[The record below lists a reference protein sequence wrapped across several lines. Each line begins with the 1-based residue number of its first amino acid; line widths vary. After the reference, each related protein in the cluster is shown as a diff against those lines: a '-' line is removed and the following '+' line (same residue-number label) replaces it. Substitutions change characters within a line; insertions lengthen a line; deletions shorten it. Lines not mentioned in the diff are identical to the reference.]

1 MKQDS
6 IKYLFE
12 PRSIAILGA
21 SRNNKKLGYKVV
33 ENIVTSGYKGKIY
46 PINPSGGE
54 VLGHPIYK
62 DIADVEDEIDVATI
76 VIPAAYTFEA
86 VKSCAHKGVK
96 HAIIISS
103 GFSEIGNVEEEKKI
117 AAYAAQ
123 YGMRILGPNVI
134 GVYSS
139 MAPINAT
146 FGPSDISAGSVAII
160 TQSGALGVAMI
171 GKTKVENI
179 GLSAIVSV
187 GNKADI
193 DEVDLLDYLVSHEGT
208 RVIMMYIEGVRNGER
223 LVESLKK
230 ATKIKPIVVVKSGKS
245 KRGAMAAASHTG
257 SLAGE
262 DNVFDD
268 ITRQCGVMRAES
280 LQEALNWC
288 KFLANSPEP
297 QGENTAV
304 ITNGGGIGVLC
315 ADACEKYGVN
325 LYDDIDTMKALFT
338 EFIPV
343 FGSAKNPVDLT
354 GDATQ
359 DDYFRVMDVALANK
373 NIHSIICLTCETAV
387 FNPRIFSEKLAL
399 MSKEK
404 RLTKPA
410 VFSLIGGA
418 QIDECINDLKSQG
431 LSAFSDVYEAAS
443 CLGAMYR
450 SHTMKHERYDRPPVP
465 EIDNAAIARIIKKA
479 RSDGRRFLYSY
490 EAQEIMKAVG
500 VTTPKT
506 AIAHSINEAVSY
518 AEDMGYPV
526 VMKVV
531 SKDIIHKSDVGGVAL
546 DIDDKKELINAYEAI
561 LYNCRQ
567 AHPKAVIEGIEVAE
581 MINSGVET
589 ITGARRDQA
598 FGPIVMFGL
607 GGIYVEIMKDI
618 AFRAFPLSRKE
629 ILHMIAQIRSY
640 PLLLGVRGEKKKD
653 INAIVES
660 ITRVGTIL
668 ENFEDISDI
677 EINPLVA
684 YDAGEGVKAV
694 DVRILLTKPKE
705 VE

>member
-1 MKQDS
+1 MKEET

-21 SRNNKKLGYKVV
+21 SRNNQKLGYKVV
-33 ENIVTSGYKGKIY
+33 ENIATSGYGGKVY
-46 PINPSGGE
+46 PINPGGGE
-54 VLGHPIYK
+54 VLGYPIYK
-62 DIADVEDEIDVATI
+62 EIDDVKEEIDVAVI
-76 VIPAAYTFEA
+76 VIPAAGTFEA
-86 VKSCAHKGVK
+86 VKSCAHKRVK
-96 HAIIISS
+96 YAIIITS

-117 AAYAAQ
+117 AGYAAQ

-146 FGPSDISAGSVAII
+146 FGPSDITPGSVAII

-171 GKTKVENI
+171 GKTEVENI

-193 DEVDLLDYLVSHEGT
+193 DEVDLLDYLVSHKGT

-223 LVESLKK
+223 LVESLKR
-230 ATKIKPIVVVKSGKS
+230 ATKVKPVVVVKSGKS
-245 KRGAMAAASHTG
+245 KRGALAAASHTG

-268 ITRQCGVMRAES
+268 ITRQCGVLRAES

-288 KFLANSPEP
+288 KFLANSPDP

-325 LYDDIDTMKALFT
+325 LYDDIDTMKALFNDY
-338 EFIPV
+338 IPA

-359 DDYFRVMDVALANK
+359 DDYFQIMDIALSNK
-373 NIHSIICLTCETAV
+373 NINSIICLTCETAV
-387 FNPRIFSEKLAL
+387 FNAQIFSDKLAE
-399 MSKEK
+399 MYREK
-404 RLTKPA
+404 KLTKPS
-410 VFSLIGGA
+410 VFTLIGGA
-418 QIDECINDLKSQG
+418 KIDDCIKDLKSQG
-431 LSAFSDVYEAAS
+431 ISAFSDVYEAAS
-443 CLGAMYR
+443 CMGAVYR
-450 SHTMKHERYDRPPVP
+450 SQAMKNESYEPPPEP
-465 EIDNAAIARIIKKA
+465 EIDSALIASVIKKA

-500 VTTPKT
+500 ITVPRT
-506 AIAHSINEAVSY
+506 AIAHSINEAVSI
-518 AEDMGYPV
+518 AEEIGYPV

-546 DIDDKKELINAYEAI
+546 DIEDKKELVNAYEAI
-561 LYNCRQ
+561 MYNCRQ
-567 AHPKAVIEGIEVAE
+567 ANPNAVIEGIEVAE
-581 MINSGVET
+581 MIHAGVET
-589 ITGARRDQA
+589 ITGARRDQS
-598 FGPIVMFGL
+598 FGPLVMFGL

-653 INAIVES
+653 INAIADA
-660 ITRVGTIL
+660 ITKVGTIL
-668 ENFEDISDI
+668 EKCADISDI

-684 YDAGEGVKAV
+684 YDVKEGVKAV

-705 VE
+705 AE